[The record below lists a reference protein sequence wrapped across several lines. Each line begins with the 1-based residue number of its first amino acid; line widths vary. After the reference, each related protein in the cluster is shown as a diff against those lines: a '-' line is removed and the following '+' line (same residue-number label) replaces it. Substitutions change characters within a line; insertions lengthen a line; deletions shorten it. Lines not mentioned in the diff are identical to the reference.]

1 MAGQKLLFKK
11 INSMQLIPVKTR
23 VLQPPQ
29 DDLLLVFR
37 ESLPPLQERDII
49 LVSSKVVAIH
59 EGTTVAMSSADKSA
73 LIKEAADLVIP
84 RPYWPAPIT
93 VAHNTFLG
101 AAGLDESNG
110 NGYYILLPKDLFASA
125 ETLRSWLCTQYGL
138 QELGLIITDS
148 RSMPFRFGATGVA
161 LAWAGIVP
169 IEDCRGRKDLFGRAI
184 QYEKSN
190 IVDGLAAG
198 ANVLMGEVDE
208 CTPIVIARGTPR
220 VVFTEEE
227 TKDLLFVPFQEDTFR
242 VLYDKFLN

>member
-1 MAGQKLLFKK
+1 MK
-11 INSMQLIPVKTR
+11 LIPVKTR
-23 VLQPPQ
+23 VLQPPK
-29 DDLLLVFR
+29 DDLLAVFR
-37 ESLPPLQERDII
+37 ESLPSLQERDIVLI
-49 LVSSKVVAIH
+49 SSKVVAIH
-59 EGTTVAMSSADKSA
+59 EGTTVAISSADKTA
-73 LIKEAADLVIP
+73 LINEAADLVIP

-93 VAHNTFLG
+93 VVHNTFLG
-101 AAGLDESNG
+101 AAGIDESNG

-125 ETLRSWLCTQYGL
+125 KILRSWLCAAYGV
-138 QELGLIITDS
+138 QELGLVITDS

-161 LAWAGIVP
+161 LAWAGILPV
-169 IEDCRGRKDLFGRAI
+169 EDCRGRKDLFGRAI

-227 TKDLLFVPFQEDTFR
+227 TRDHLFVPLKEDTFR
-242 VLYDKFLN
+242 VLYENFLDY